1 MPETTNLPSIDMRR
15 SPLGRARGLGSARA
29 GSKHWWAQR
38 LTAIALVP
46 LTLWF
51 IWSMLRLTDA
61 SQADVADWLAS
72 PVRLALLLALIA
84 ATFHHLQ
91 LGLQV
96 VIEDY
101 VPQEGVK
108 LAAILA
114 VKALCILL
122 AMICAISALILGLG
136 S

>member
-1 MPETTNLPSIDMRR
+1 MSDTSKAPHIDMLR

-29 GSKHWWAQR
+29 GSAHWWAQR
-38 LTAIALVP
+38 VTAVALVP

-51 IWSMLRLTDA
+51 ICAVIRLTGA
-61 SQADVADWLAS
+61 SRGDVVEWLSS
-72 PVRLALLLALIA
+72 PLAMALMLALIV

-101 VPQEGVK
+101 IHKDSSK
-108 LAAILA
+108 LTM
-114 VKALCILL
+114 ILL
-122 AMICAISALILGLG
+122 MKGVTVLLALTCIIAVLKIGL
-136 S
+136 